1 MPKQNAAGE
10 NIGAVCTKCKLTLD
24 HTVVAMVDGKIA
36 KVKCKTC
43 GSTHKYKDPSDTA
56 KAKPRAPRAK
66 AGSSASVKATA
77 WQTAL
82 SEAKGSEKEY
92 SMNAKFRVG
101 DVVNHASFGKGI
113 VRKLYVNKCDILF
126 QDYERLMVSAN
137 V

>member
-1 MPKQNAAGE
+1 MPKKNTAGE
-10 NIGAVCTKCKLTLD
+10 NIAALCTKCKLTLD
-24 HTVVAMVDGKIA
+24 HAIVAMVDGKIA

-43 GSTHKYKDPSDTA
+43 GSTHKFRDPNDPV

-66 AGSSASVKATA
+66 SAASSTAKATA

-113 VRKLYVNKCDILF
+113 VRKIYMNKCDILF